1 MYIYDNDVPAAGT
14 FPWSTCGVYIPCIV
28 LWRVEEAKRKRR
40 YKIQKKKKKRIIL
53 ILFCVC
59 VCV

>member
-40 YKIQKKKKKRIIL
+40 YVRLDRAVSSLRLRINGPL
-53 ILFCVC
+53 KLK
-59 VCV
+59 